1 MKGLFINFT
10 KSLLV
15 LSFLV
20 SFFVF
25 EKSAFAAVPTDNGL
39 LNCVILSRGANNT
52 DNSVPISKLDM
63 NDNVE
68 TGTSYNE
75 IGHDDKNRDFD
86 TVWYQFTEPKQID
99 SYYLKTQNN
108 LGTLIMKLTDVNNVV
123 YEINSLNR
131 NGVLT
136 TFSTPYLNIKK
147 VELINTNVSTSS
159 VAHVYEWD
167 LFGSPVASQSIQ
179 AVAGTDGI
187 QLTWENVTNGVTYK
201 VNRAT
206 TSGGAYT
213 TIASG
218 ISGTS
223 YFDASVV
230 KNTTYYYQIVAVRNN
245 VDCSCSFEASAQKL
259 QNNRAILVI
268 TMTNGLEKEYDLTM
282 AEVNA
287 FIDWYDAKDAG
298 VGKEKYSFNKTW
310 NKGPFLSRTDYVIFD
325 KILFFDVSEYEDTT
339 V

>member
-1 MKGLFINFT
+1 MKGLFINIT

-15 LSFLV
+15 LSFVV

-39 LNCVILSRGANNT
+39 LNCVKLSRGAN
-52 DNSVPISKLDM
+52 DNQDTVPITTLAM

-68 TGTSYNE
+68 TGNSYNE
-75 IGHDDKNRDFD
+75 IGRDSTKSFD
-86 TVWYQFTEPKQID
+86 IVWYEFSEAKRID

-108 LGTLIMKLTDVNNVV
+108 LGTLKMKFIDTNGTS
-123 YEINSLNR
+123 YEITNLNR
-131 NGVLT
+131 NGVNT
-136 TFSTPYLNIKK
+136 AFPTPYENIKK
-147 VELINTNVSTSS
+147 VELINKDHEEEKI
-159 VAHVYEWD
+159 AHVYEWD
-167 LFGSPVASQSIQ
+167 LFGTPVASQSIQ

-201 VNRAT
+201 VNRT
-206 TSGGAYT
+206 TASGGAYT

-218 ISGTS
+218 VSGTS
-223 YFDASVV
+223 YLDASVV
-230 KNTTYYYQIVAVRNN
+230 KNTTYFYQIVAVRNN
-245 VDCSCSFEASAQKL
+245 VDCSCSFEASAQTL

-339 V
+339 I